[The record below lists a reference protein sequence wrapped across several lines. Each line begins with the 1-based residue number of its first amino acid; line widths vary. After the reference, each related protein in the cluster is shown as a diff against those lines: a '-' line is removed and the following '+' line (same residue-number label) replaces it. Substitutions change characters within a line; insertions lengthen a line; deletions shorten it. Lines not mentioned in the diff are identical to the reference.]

1 MDIIRLPDQLG
12 PKLRAARVQLGWTQ
26 ADVASQ
32 LGISTQAVSKLENNA
47 GRASFDRVHRLC
59 LLLGLELGLQAK
71 SASGSKSANPS
82 KATW

>member
-32 LGISTQAVSKLENNA
+32 LGISTQAVSKLEKNA

-71 SASGSKSANPS
+71 SANAAKGANQG

>member
-12 PKLRAARVQLGWTQ
+12 PKLRAARVQRGWTQ

-71 SASGSKSANPS
+71 SSIASKGSNPG
-82 KATW
+82 KADW

>member
-12 PKLRAARVQLGWTQ
+12 PKLRAARVRRGWTQ
-26 ADVASQ
+26 GDVAQQ

-59 LLLGLELGLQAK
+59 LLLGLELGLRAK
-71 SASGSKSANPS
+71 PASGQENANPG
-82 KATW
+82 KAGW

>member
-12 PKLRAARVQLGWTQ
+12 PKLRAARVQRGWTQ

-71 SASGSKSANPS
+71 SASASKSANPR